1 MGFQQGL
8 SGLSASSKSL
18 DTIGNNIA
26 NSGTVGFKSGSAQF
40 ADVFA
45 ASLSGAG
52 AAPVGIGTKVGAIV
66 QQFSQGNI
74 SSTNNPLD
82 TAINGGGFF
91 QMDDGTGGTVYARNG
106 QFQLDKDG
114 YLINAQ
120 NLQLKGIPAIN
131 GVISTGAPAAPLRL
145 FDPTQSLAG
154 PPVQTGGSSSGL
166 GIQANVNL
174 DARAP
179 SPTLTV
185 PTFDYAN
192 SASYNQSTAVT
203 VYDSLGNPHTYSIYF
218 VKDPVATNLWTTY
231 ATVTNPAGGVP
242 TFTDLSV
249 GGTVPLGTL
258 AFNVDGTLDLA
269 TTYPGGVMTTQTIL
283 DSELGYTGA
292 VGTIDPLTGFVTP
305 SMTFNVNFT
314 GSTQFGSLF
323 AVNAMT
329 QDGFASGSLSG
340 FNVGTDGILL
350 GRYSNGQSKAI
361 GQIVLASFRNPQGLQ
376 PLGDNRWG
384 ATSSSGEPLVG
395 APGSSGQYGLL
406 QSSSLEDSNVDLTAE
421 LVQMITQQRSYQA
434 NAQTIKTVDQIL
446 QTLVNLR

>member
-174 DARAP
+174 DARAA
-179 SPTLTV
+179 SPTVTV
-185 PTFDYAN
+185 PVFDYAN
-192 SASYNQSTAVT
+192 SASYNQSTAVSI
-203 VYDSLGNPHTYSIYF
+203 YDSLGNPHTYSIYF
-218 VKDPVATNLWTTY
+218 VKDPAPATNLWSTY

-242 TFTDLSV
+242 TFFDLSAA
-249 GGTVPLGTL
+249 GTNSIGKL
-258 AFNVDGTLDLA
+258 AFNVDGSLDLVN
-269 TTYPGGVMTTQTIL
+269 TTVTTQTIL

-292 VGTIDPLTGFVTP
+292 VGTIDPLTLAVTP

-384 ATSSSGEPLVG
+384 ATSSSGEPLTGV
-395 APGSSGQYGLL
+395 PGSSGQYGLL

>member
-120 NLQLKGIPAIN
+120 SLQLKGIPAVN
-131 GVISTGAPAAPLRL
+131 GVIATGAPAAPLRL

-154 PPVQTGGSSSGL
+154 PPVQTGGSSGAL

-174 DARAP
+174 DARAA

-185 PTFDYAN
+185 PLFDYAN
-192 SASYNQSTAVT
+192 SASYNQSTAIT
-203 VYDSLGNPHTYSIYF
+203 IYDSLGNPHTYSMYF
-218 VKDPVATNLWTTY
+218 VKDPAPATNLWSTY

-242 TFTDLSV
+242 QFTDLSAL
-249 GGTVPLGTL
+249 GTVSIGKL
-258 AFNVDGTLDLA
+258 AFNVDGSLDLLN
-269 TTYPGGVMTTQTIL
+269 TTVTDQTIS
-283 DSELGYTGA
+283 DIELGYPGA
-292 VGTIDPLTGFVTP
+292 VGTIDPLNPLAAPATD
-305 SMTFNVNFT
+305 MTFNVNFT

-340 FNVGTDGILL
+340 FNIGSDGVLL

-384 ATSSSGEPLVG
+384 ATSTSGEPLVG
-395 APGSSGQYGLL
+395 SPGSSGQYGLL